1 MDSFSLGRNQVVLI
15 TDMFENINKNILLR
29 LVFLQVFIIT
39 ISNFLVSIPLEI
51 LTIKL
56 TWSAFTFPVVVL
68 ATDLTIRVLGKKIA
82 RATIT
87 LTYPLAIIA
96 SIAVLLFEDSLISVA
111 FRIGFASATAYAVS
125 TLLDVYVFQIIREK
139 HKAWWLAPGISTVF
153 ANIIDS
159 YVFFFTAFSDSE
171 DIYMANNWIEIAG
184 TQSIIKITIGILFFL
199 PAYGVILNYILNKLK
214 SHENN

>member
-1 MDSFSLGRNQVVLI
+1 MGRNQVVLI

>member
-1 MDSFSLGRNQVVLI
+1 M
-15 TDMFENINKNILLR
+15 
-29 LVFLQVFIIT
+29 
-39 ISNFLVSIPLEI
+39 
-51 LTIKL
+51 
-56 TWSAFTFPVVVL
+56 

-96 SIAVLLFEDSLISVA
+96 SIAVLLFEDTLISVA
-111 FRIGFASATAYAVS
+111 IRIGFASATAYAVS
-125 TLLDVYVFQIIREK
+125 TLLDVYIFQIIREK
-139 HKAWWLAPGISTVF
+139 YKAWWLAPGISTVF

-159 YVFFFTAFSDSE
+159 YVFFYTAFSDSE
-171 DIYMANNWIEIAG
+171 DIYMANNWIEIAA
-184 TQSIIKITIGILFFL
+184 TQSIIKIAIGILFFL